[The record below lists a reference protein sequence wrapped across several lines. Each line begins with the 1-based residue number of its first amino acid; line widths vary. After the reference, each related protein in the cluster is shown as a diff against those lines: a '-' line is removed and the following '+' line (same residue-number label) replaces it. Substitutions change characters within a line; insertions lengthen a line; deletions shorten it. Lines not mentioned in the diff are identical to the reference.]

1 MEMSSVLIKGETVNR
16 AEDYFAA
23 GEKYFFGN
31 GEEKNVALAKI
42 CYMKAAKCGNASA
55 AFMAGYIMVSG
66 AEGKSNVRKGT
77 AYLKKA
83 AAKNH
88 DGALLF
94 LARNYY
100 YGYGVKRNVKKAFL
114 CWEKGEEIGSAEAA
128 YYLGLCFAKGIYVK
142 QNPLKAREYL
152 TEALENGFTFAKTAI
167 DDIGYM
173 CA

>member
-1 MEMSSVLIKGETVNR
+1 MEMSSVMIKGEAISC
-16 AEDYFAA
+16 AEGLFAA

-31 GEEKNVALAKI
+31 GEEKNVPLAKI
-42 CYMKAAKCGNASA
+42 CYMKAAKCGDASA
-55 AFMAGYIMVSG
+55 AYMAGFIMVSG
-66 AEGKSNVRKGT
+66 AEGKTNVRKGT

-100 YGYGVKRNVKKAFL
+100 YGYGVKRNVKKAYL
-114 CWEKGEEIGSAEAA
+114 YWERGSKIGFAEAA

-142 QNPLKAREYL
+142 QNPLKARKYL
-152 TEALENGFTFAKTAI
+152 AEALENGFTPAKTAI

-173 CA
+173 CK

>member
-1 MEMSSVLIKGETVNR
+1 MKTVR
-16 AEDYFAA
+16 AHTE
-23 GEKYFFGN
+23 
-31 GEEKNVALAKI
+31 LRRL
-42 CYMKAAKCGNASA
+42 
-55 AFMAGYIMVSG
+55 
-66 AEGKSNVRKGT
+66 KS
-77 AYLKKA
+77 A

-152 TEALENGFTFAKTAI
+152 TKALENGFTFEKTAI
-167 DDIGYM
+167 DDIGFM